1 MLHRSLQFASK
12 SDLLLQASGQA
23 IKEITDRTRV
33 PQAGV
38 EDPDREITVKFNIP
52 AALRH
57 STVSAEEA
65 NRK

>member
-1 MLHRSLQFASK
+1 MHERERGNIQPV
-12 SDLLLQASGQA
+12 
-23 IKEITDRTRV
+23 KEIADRTRV

-38 EDPDREITVKFNIP
+38 EEPDREITVKFNIS

-57 STVSAEEA
+57 STVSAQEA